1 MLFHRRWSKCHTN
14 AIPAGSRSRHSHD
27 CSDQQASV
35 SPETPV
41 ATSSDE
47 PTESA
52 EPTPGY
58 SREELE
64 EQYPEFVGGLA
75 ELLADEDDSDPDI
88 ATVSQ
93 AIAEHDRLLTQ
104 TTTGDA
110 PGGEELQTDLL
121 FAYYE
126 PLAERLD
133 TIVEAQGWDVLLEF
147 VDAYDTRGSDTLP
160 EVTPVIANV
169 VGRWIIRTR
178 QTTGVESI
186 PAAALAY
193 LGAIPGREDTREL
206 HYEEAYTYGWGIG
219 HPEHSVADRLIEL
232 AATEHKFVKITLNTA
247 FYVDQYAAI
256 EVLER
261 LVTDE
266 TIDTAT
272 DMLGRQV
279 DLTEH
284 YFKSVGDLETEAMV
298 GPHAPPYWEEGDE
311 LPRTVDVSDKVRQ
324 RIRELAVDTGVVT
337 DLPDDWSLQYF
348 EDDLLAEIYEK
359 RNVD

>member
-1 MLFHRRWSKCHTN
+1 MPHECNDCGQSFETL
-14 AIPAGSRSRHSHD
+14 SRLRLHD
-27 CSDQQASV
+27 CGDQQASV
-35 SPETPV
+35 SPGPPT

-47 PTESA
+47 STESA
-52 EPTPGY
+52 EPTYGY

-64 EQYPEFVGGLA
+64 EKYPEFVGGLA
-75 ELLADEDDSDPDI
+75 ELLADKNNSDPDI

-93 AIAEHDRLLTQ
+93 AIAEHDRLLTD
-104 TTTGDA
+104 TTTGEA

-133 TIVEAQGWDVLLEF
+133 TLVDSQGWDVLLEF
-147 VDAYDTRGSDTLP
+147 VDAYDTRGTDDLP

-178 QTTGVESI
+178 QTSGVEAI

-193 LGAIPGREDTREL
+193 LGAIPGQKDTREIHRDL

-219 HPEHSVADRLIEL
+219 HPEHSVADRLVEL
-232 AATEHKFVKITLNTA
+232 GSSEHKFVKITLNTA
-247 FYVDQYAAI
+247 FYVDQHAAI

-266 TIDTAT
+266 TIDTTT

-279 DLTEH
+279 DLTEF
-284 YFKSVGDLETEAMV
+284 YFKAVADLETEAMV
-298 GPHAPPYWEEGDE
+298 GPHTPPYWEEGDE
-311 LPRTVDVSDKVRQ
+311 LPRIIDVSDKVRQ
-324 RIRELAVDTGVVT
+324 RIRELAVNAGVVA

-348 EDDLLAEIYEK
+348 EDDLLTDVFEEM
-359 RNVD
+359 N